1 MPDDSEPEPEVDRGL
16 RSKANDWQSLKCTP
30 SPFQA
35 ILRREKRGDFRST
48 ADREFSVGERI
59 NLLEFDPVAQ
69 RYTGDTCVIRITHI
83 QQGFGIPNGFVLL
96 SIELAAWSTKPPE
109 GTRQTLEARTHC
121 TVCNH
126 ALDGI
131 IDFDGGIVEPPPEL
145 GRA

>member
-1 MPDDSEPEPEVDRGL
+1 MAEPEIDRGL
-16 RSKANDWQSLKCTP
+16 RSRANDCQALKCHP
-30 SPFQA
+30 EPFQA

-59 NLLEFDPVAQ
+59 NLLEFDPATQ

-83 QQGFGIPNGFVLL
+83 QSGGSFGIPDGFALL
-96 SIELAAWSTKPPE
+96 SIELAAWRTSPPE

-126 ALDGI
+126 ALNGI
-131 IDFDGGIVEPPPEL
+131 IEFDGGIVEPPPEL
-145 GRA
+145 GKD